1 MLLAPLFENLPNA
14 VLGAIVIAAV
24 LGLMDVGELRRYAA
38 TRRTDFI
45 LAMVALVAVVTT
57 TVLVGLVIA
66 VLLSLM
72 LVLYRA
78 SRPYVARLGKLSG
91 ERGDVRRPGAP
102 PRGRGDPGAPDAARS
117 TPRSTS
123 ST

>member
-57 TVLVGLVIA
+57 TVLVGLVVA

-78 SRPYVARLGKLSG
+78 SRRTWPGSASSAGNGRLC
-91 ERGDVRRPGAP
+91 RPGAP
-102 PRGRGDPGAPDAARS
+102 PGGRGDLRV
-117 TPRSTS
+117 S
-123 ST
+123 SCSG